1 MPTKRSP
8 KKSRRPVPAPVEV
21 DPAVLAALTVT
32 PAGPVPLAVAPAQA
46 GTRSTP
52 PPPSRGRS
60 VRSVRAG
67 STTVQGQNRR
77 YAFRRS

>member
-8 KKSRRPVPAPVEV
+8 KKSRRPGTAPLEV

-32 PAGPVPLAVAPAQA
+32 PADPVPLAVAPAQA

-52 PPPSRGRS
+52 PPPSRARS
-60 VRSVRAG
+60 ARSVRAG